1 MLFILPKIHI
11 NRESR
16 ERKFDLRINLYLG
29 TQNETA
35 TEINTAENWTHQF
48 ERLPFGCVVILRRRV
63 VTAFFL
69 KKKNAMKWVKFC
81 CLPIAGS
88 ALNGVPWEMGT

>member
-11 NRESR
+11 NRGR
-16 ERKFDLRINLYLG
+16 RKRKFDLRINLYLG
-29 TQNETA
+29 TQKETA
-35 TEINTAENWTHQF
+35 TEMNTAENWTQQF

-69 KKKNAMKWVKFC
+69 TKKKKKK
-81 CLPIAGS
+81 S
-88 ALNGVPWEMGT
+88 YEMG